1 MVTNMQS
8 RWAVAGTTF
17 LLWALVAASAVFWGL
32 RMSARSGTAPMVP
45 AVTRAPA
52 AADPAAVARLLGA
65 SPAATAAAPAAP
77 ALASRLMLV
86 GVVAGASQKG
96 VALISVDGKPAKPYR
111 VGAAIEEGVV
121 LQSVRGRSAVLAQ
134 SGDGAAVLTLELPRA
149 GAAAGTGAN
158 AGGPASSAAPVPAV
172 DAQLRRNR
180 R

>member
-32 RMSARSGTAPMVP
+32 RMSSRSGAAPLAP

-52 AADPAAVARLLGA
+52 AADPLAVARLLGA
-65 SPAATAAAPAAP
+65 SPAATAAAAPAAP

-86 GVVAGASQKG
+86 GVVAGAASQKG
-96 VALISVDGKPAKPYR
+96 VALISVDGKPAKPFR

-121 LQSVRGRSAVLAQ
+121 LQSVQGRRAVLAQ
-134 SGDGAAVLTLELPRA
+134 GGDGQSVLTLELPRA
-149 GAAAGTGAN
+149 GADAGAA
-158 AGGPASSAAPVPAV
+158 ASSPVPAEAPG
-172 DAQLRRNR
+172 AQVRRNR